1 MDRLPQDHGH
11 DGTDAVDALA
21 ERLMTGAAVAPALS
35 SVAAPRHRAAVLTA
49 LSARYLL
56 APGVV
61 TASVVGGGW
70 AVRAQLD
77 AVARHVPGTSHVAVR
92 VLDGE
97 PLDRDLVDR
106 LRLTGIGLSVAAT
119 AGEAVFGANLVVVT
133 DVADPDTWP
142 VRLPGGAVLVNATGG
157 DLPPAVTRAVD
168 VVFVDDLAL
177 LRCAPHRGL
186 PVEADLRQVVTGECA
201 GRTSADHVLLVEL
214 LTEGRQSGSPL
225 EDHACRSRTRSSGSS

>member
-77 AVARHVPGTSHVAVR
+77 AVARHVPGTSHVAGR
-92 VLDGE
+92 G
-97 PLDRDLVDR
+97 
-106 LRLTGIGLSVAAT
+106 G
-119 AGEAVFGANLVVVT
+119 AGGA
-133 DVADPDTWP
+133 PGP
-142 VRLPGGAVLVNATGG
+142 RPGGPRPGYRQGGCLGAPPGGGVLGG
-157 DLPPAVTRAVD
+157 Q
-168 VVFVDDLAL
+168 
-177 LRCAPHRGL
+177 H
-186 PVEADLRQVVTGECA
+186 
-201 GRTSADHVLLVEL
+201 
-214 LTEGRQSGSPL
+214 
-225 EDHACRSRTRSSGSS
+225 

>member
-1 MDRLPQDHGH
+1 
-11 DGTDAVDALA
+11 
-21 ERLMTGAAVAPALS
+21 TG
-35 SVAAPRHRAAVLTA
+35 R
-49 LSARYLL
+49 
-56 APGVV
+56 
-61 TASVVGGGW
+61 VVGGGW
-70 AVRAQLD
+70 GVRPMLD
-77 AVARHVPGTSHVAVR
+77 AGARPVPGPRTVAVGGNA
-92 VLDGE
+92 GE
-97 PLDRDLVDR
+97 PMDRDLVDR